1 MVSNS
6 LWFHKLQH
14 PKTKGNKIWN
24 INRFYNGLKLVFLNR
39 LSFKYELALWEILA
53 MSALINV
60 FFKILCDVKYVLYRM
75 NDYYDYDYD
84 YDYFTM
90 MMMII
95 IIIKIEQPHVQTLS
109 QLMSIA
115 FNNSYLYLGVDDIS
129 CSVIFRPFKQ

>member
-1 MVSNS
+1 
-6 LWFHKLQH
+6 
-14 PKTKGNKIWN
+14 
-24 INRFYNGLKLVFLNR
+24 
-39 LSFKYELALWEILA
+39 
-53 MSALINV
+53 
-60 FFKILCDVKYVLYRM
+60 M

-90 MMMII
+90 IIIIIII

-109 QLMSIA
+109 QLMSIV

>member
-1 MVSNS
+1 M
-6 LWFHKLQH
+6 
-14 PKTKGNKIWN
+14 
-24 INRFYNGLKLVFLNR
+24 
-39 LSFKYELALWEILA
+39 
-53 MSALINV
+53 

-129 CSVIFRPFKQ
+129 CSVILRPFKQ